1 MIVYLDASALVKR
14 YVGETGSP
22 EVHALLATVAVAGTS
37 VISRAEV
44 AAALAK
50 SVRVGVL
57 TRNEA
62 KSAFQVFT
70 VDWENLARLQMTEVL
85 AARAATL
92 AWEHGLR
99 GYDAVHL
106 AAALSWQEMLGE
118 PVVLATFDRQLWQGA
133 KTAGLTPWPAGESN

>member
-14 YVGETGSP
+14 YVGEAGSL
-22 EVHALLATVAVAGTS
+22 EVNALLAPVAVAGTS

-44 AAALAK
+44 AAAISKA
-50 SVRVGVL
+50 VRVGVL
-57 TRNEA
+57 NREEA

-70 VDWENLARLQMTEVL
+70 LDWENLARLQMTEVL

-106 AAALSWQEMLGE
+106 AAALTWQEMLGE

-133 KTAGLTPWPAGESN
+133 KTAGLTPWPESQSN